1 MGDERRSVEERG
13 DRPQRWRVLVA
24 DLTDAA
30 LSLRAKPVRTLAL
43 VVGAPL
49 GVASAVTTVGL
60 TESQKAQIDLMFDAQ
75 RSRFMIFEPG
85 SEARQGFSALVEERS
100 SVLAELEP
108 VGEVGEK

>member
-1 MGDERRSVEERG
+1 MSG
-13 DRPQRWRVLVA
+13 
-24 DLTDAA
+24 A
-30 LSLRAKPVRTLAL
+30 LSRSAETGRN
-43 VVGAPL
+43 VGACSSPT
-49 GVASAVTTVGL
+49 AVTTVGL